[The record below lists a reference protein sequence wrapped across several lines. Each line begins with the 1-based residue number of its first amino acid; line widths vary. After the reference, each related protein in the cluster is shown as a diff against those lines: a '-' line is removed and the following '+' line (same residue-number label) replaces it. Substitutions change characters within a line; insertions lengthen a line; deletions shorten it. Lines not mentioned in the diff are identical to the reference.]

1 MSNQIGS
8 SLDPDI
14 AFLVA
19 RFAQLEQTLAAIGDR
34 LGRLEQSVATLGQ
47 QAPELRDR
55 MEEDMRRIES
65 QVAEQSAALASSRTA
80 VAQTDDLVER
90 VVEALESL
98 QSAVLDQP
106 EAGAAGVN

>member
-1 MSNQIGS
+1 LSNQIGS

-65 QVAEQSAALASSRTA
+65 QLAEQSAALASSRTP